1 MELAAFD
8 GEFIESRM
16 FFREC
21 LGIIPVDAF
30 MTLRFQRLHGQ
41 GLSRAGIDA
50 GTAAVAVERR
60 NLDAEFI
67 VFQALADG
75 FLGLEVSRS
84 LGFFVSRYQIRT
96 G

>member
-41 GLSRAGIDA
+41 GLSRAGID
-50 GTAAVAVERR
+50 E
-60 NLDAEFI
+60 
-67 VFQALADG
+67 ALQ
-75 FLGLEVSRS
+75 L
-84 LGFFVSRYQIRT
+84 
-96 G
+96 